1 MKVFKRTVA
10 CAVTVMLAVLALV
23 PFVTLAETPYIN
35 KNKDPNGDGRLTI
48 ADMTFILQCLG
59 GKYQPTDISQLD
71 MNDNG
76 IITPYDALLVQM
88 VDAGVIS
95 I

>member
-1 MKVFKRTVA
+1 MKIFKRAAA
-10 CAVTVMLAVLALV
+10 CAVTVMLTVLALV

-48 ADMTFILQCLG
+48 ADSTYILQCLG
-59 GKYQPTDISQLD
+59 GRYVPSDYGQLD

-76 IITPYDALLVQM
+76 VVSYVDSLLVQM
-88 VDAGVIS
+88 VDAGMLK
-95 I
+95 